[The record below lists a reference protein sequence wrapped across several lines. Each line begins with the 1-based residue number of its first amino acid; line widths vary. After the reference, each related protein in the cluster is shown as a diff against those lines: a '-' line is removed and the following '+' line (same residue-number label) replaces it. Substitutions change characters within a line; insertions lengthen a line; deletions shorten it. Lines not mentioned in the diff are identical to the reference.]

1 MSNVPWNNL
10 NVGAL
15 QVVIMDPTTGEMAVP
30 NVVASSVTIVAS
42 ALPTGAA
49 TETTLAAVNTAIGA
63 KTDAAWDGVAASAS
77 VISLLKAIA
86 LNTAA

>member
-1 MSNVPWNNL
+1 MSNLPWDNL
-10 NVGAL
+10 NAGAL

-42 ALPTGAA
+42 ALPDGAA
-49 TETTLAAVNTAIGA
+49 TEAKQDDIIATLGA
-63 KTDAAWDGVAASAS
+63 TDDAAWDGVAADAT

-86 LNTAA
+86 LNTAP